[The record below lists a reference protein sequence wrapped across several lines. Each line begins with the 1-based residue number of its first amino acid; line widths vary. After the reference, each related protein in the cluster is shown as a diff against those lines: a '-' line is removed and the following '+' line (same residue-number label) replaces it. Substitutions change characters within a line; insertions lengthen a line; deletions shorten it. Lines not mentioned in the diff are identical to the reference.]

1 MKKIILALALIASN
15 AIFISCSADS
25 ITEENSEMI
34 QQAGDTGGNG
44 TPGQTIPPPP
54 PPPIPPIR

>member
-25 ITEENSEMI
+25 ITEESEMI
-34 QQAGDTGGNG
+34 QQADDTGGNG
-44 TPGQTIPPPP
+44 TPGKTIPPPP